1 MHSARRVRSFATNE
15 DGAILIFWAMA
26 IIIILGIVAMSFDM
40 GRVAATQS
48 ELQSFADT
56 AALAS
61 AGELDGKSDSITRAT
76 AAAANLIA
84 DYQSFGDDNH
94 DLGGALDYTISFFST
109 LPNSDTA
116 ALTTGATTDPRA
128 AAYVRISVV
137 PHDVSFT
144 IGAAF
149 LALTG
154 NEAPDTQVGGTAVA
168 GFTQYAC
175 DITPLMFCIP
185 SPSFQADQ
193 NIGKMILLRA
203 GGSGA
208 AWGPGD
214 FGFLDPN
221 KLAVDAGGPCAGLNG
236 AQLDA
241 CLIGAEGSVTQCFA
255 MRGVDTEPGQ
265 KVGIENSSFNVRFD
279 MYDSIMNGKRNNPNY
294 APAPNV
300 IKGIVPNGKG
310 AKCTS
315 SNSPASTNTVGL
327 PRDTCFGSGGCA
339 RFGDGNWSAGRATYV
354 STNYGAT
361 DPHPSATTRYAY
373 YLAEIAAAGGGGSR
387 SNILTGRDETGRPI
401 CSNNQS
407 SDPDRRVV
415 IAAGIDCTANPIRG
429 RTTNVPVKEFVR
441 LFMTEPV
448 GSDAA
453 SPPNLS
459 LHVEIVGSAQGNRGS
474 ASTGVFHDLVQLYR

>member
-1 MHSARRVRSFATNE
+1 MHIARRVRSFATNE

-26 IIIILGIVAMSFDM
+26 IIIILGVVAMSFDM

-61 AGELDGKSDSITRAT
+61 AGELDGKPDSITRAT

-84 DYQSFGDDNH
+84 DYQSFGDGNH

-109 LPNSDTA
+109 LPSSDTT
-116 ALTTGATTDPRA
+116 ALTAGATTDPRA
-128 AAYVRISVV
+128 AAYVRIAVT

-185 SPSFQADQ
+185 SPSFQADE
-193 NIGKMILLRA
+193 NIGKMILLRS

-241 CLIGAEGSVTQCFA
+241 CLIGAEGSITQCFA

-265 KVGIENSSFNVRFD
+265 KVGIEDSSFNVRFD
-279 MYDSIMNGKRNNPNY
+279 MYDAIMNGKRNNPNF

-300 IKGIVPNGKG
+300 IKSKV
-310 AKCTS
+310 AKSGTCTNRS
-315 SNSPASTNTVGL
+315 TDDSNNTMGL
-327 PRDTCFGSGGCA
+327 PRDTCFGNGGCS

-354 STNYGAT
+354 SMNYGAT
-361 DPHPSATTRYAY
+361 DPHPTTTTRYAY
-373 YLAEIAAAGGGGSR
+373 YLAEIAAAGGGSSR
-387 SNILTGRDETGRPI
+387 SNILTGKDQTGRPI

-415 IAAGIDCTANPIRG
+415 VAAGIDCTANPIRG

-441 LFMTEPV
+441 LFLTETV
-448 GSDAA
+448 GSDGG
-453 SPPNLS
+453 SPAVLS
-459 LHVEIVGSAQGNRGS
+459 LYAEVVGSAQGNHGS